1 MDLRAQTCCGGMN
14 TFLLHRIQEKIKY
27 NKVTQWFHTLIEGKT
42 HEGTP
47 AETIMEMNDLFI
59 NLLKEKR
66 LNLGVSEKVFRR
78 SMCTALCTMKYYK
91 DTNIY
96 KIQSNLAYPTEWNR
110 DVELMWQ
117 EWLNVRCFKNWA
129 AFWSRLPVR
138 TWEEEL
144 PGWRTDM
151 QYILMSYVQRE
162 IGVLV
167 DADIIVEDEHG
178 EYVDSNQYEY
188 TEERWD

>member
-1 MDLRAQTCCGGMN
+1 MN

-27 NKVTQWFHTLIEGKT
+27 NKVTQWFHTRIEGKD

-47 AETIMEMNDLFI
+47 AQTIMEMNDLFI

-66 LNLGVSEKVFRR
+66 LNLAVPEKVFRR

-96 KIQSNLAYPTEWNR
+96 KTRSNLVYPAEWNR
-110 DVELMWQ
+110 DVELMWA
-117 EWLNVRCFKNWA
+117 EWLEVRCFKNWA
-129 AFWSRLPVR
+129 AFWARLPVC
-138 TWEEEL
+138 TWEMDL
-144 PGWRTDM
+144 PGWRADIEH
-151 QYILMSYVQRE
+151 ILMSYVQRE

-167 DADIIVEDEHG
+167 DANVIVEDDNG

-188 TEERWD
+188 ADDRWD

>member
-1 MDLRAQTCCGGMN
+1 MN
-14 TFLLHRIQEKIKY
+14 TFLLHTIHQKIKY

-96 KIQSNLAYPTEWNR
+96 KIQSNLAYPAEWNR